1 MITKI
6 DPHPCLNKTIEYYW
20 IEKNGVSSVKIL
32 PDGTTSV
39 IFNIG
44 SPINI
49 SDNQGDYAELSNNLI
64 VGAHKKYYLIKESTE
79 THLIGIK
86 FKQGG
91 AYHFLKLPMMEFSD
105 KIINLH
111 DVLNGESERLREM
124 LVEAKSEEQIRIL
137 LNQYFL
143 KKVDIKSKSSDIVDY
158 AIANVKVNGSPTS
171 IKDLCESA
179 NISNKH
185 LITLFNQKVGFPPK
199 LIHRLNKFIKVIE
212 LIQQKNQVNW
222 PEIAF
227 ECNYYDQSHLINDF
241 KGFSGLSPKNY
252 YENENAHGLRVIF
265 G

>member
-1 MITKI
+1 M
-6 DPHPCLNKTIEYYW
+6 D
-20 IEKNGVSSVKIL
+20 
-32 PDGTTSV
+32 
-39 IFNIG
+39 
-44 SPINI
+44 
-49 SDNQGDYAELSNNLI
+49 
-64 VGAHKKYYLIKESTE
+64 
-79 THLIGIK
+79 
-86 FKQGG
+86 
-91 AYHFLKLPMMEFSD
+91 FSD

-124 LVEAKSEEQIRIL
+124 LVDATSEEQIRIL

-158 AIANVKVNGSPTS
+158 AIANVKVSGSPTS

-252 YENENAHGLRVIF
+252 YENENAQGLRVIF